1 MIIKVTYFKYKNIEY
16 DFFPKPREKDYE
28 AITGMFDT
36 EAECFGYLCQKAW
49 EEKQTD
55 EDIEKIEVICY

>member
-1 MIIKVTYFKYKNIEY
+1 MIIKATYFVYK
-16 DFFPKPREKDYE
+16 DVSSDKFPEKRIKEYE
-28 AITGMFDT
+28 AVAGFCDT
-36 EAECFGYLCQKAW
+36 DAECFGYLCQKAW